1 MPKFLLDENIS
12 HHTYE
17 FLENL
22 NFDVKKIPMSMRRC
36 DDEEVVNLAIKD
48 NRIIITCD
56 LDFGRIYYF
65 SKKKEFGAIVI
76 QVKPPTIENVNA
88 MLEKFLVSVDL
99 EKEHFDRC
107 LIVISKKKIRVIS
120 G

>member
-12 HHTYE
+12 HYTYE
-17 FLENL
+17 FLKKL
-22 NFDVKKIPMSMRRC
+22 NFDVKEIPSDMRGC
-36 DDEEVVNLAIKD
+36 DDEEVVNLAIKKG
-48 NRIIITCD
+48 RIILTCD

-65 SKKKEFGAIVI
+65 FKKKEFGVIVI
-76 QVKPPTIENVNA
+76 RVKQPTVENVNA
-88 MLEKFLVSVDL
+88 ILEKFLLSVDL

-107 LIVISKKKIRVIS
+107 LIILARNKFRVIR